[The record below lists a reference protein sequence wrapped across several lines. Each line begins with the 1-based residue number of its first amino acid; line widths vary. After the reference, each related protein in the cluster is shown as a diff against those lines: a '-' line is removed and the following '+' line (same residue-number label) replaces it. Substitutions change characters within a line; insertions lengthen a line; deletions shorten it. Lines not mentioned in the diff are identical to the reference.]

1 MANIRI
7 GRIVDD
13 IWQNIL
19 DRVNGTEG
27 KVQAEDIIAHG
38 KLDALNA
45 KDFATGAKQDSIKAV
60 LDALN
65 AKDISSSA
73 KQEAIRLLI
82 DALAQ
87 KDYAT
92 NAELQAVK
100 AELATIKAN
109 QISGNQ
115 KVQLNGNLEALTS
128 ANTAAIYNATMRNP
142 VTGLK
147 TVTATAA
154 EVFAG
159 ASRLNNRRR
168 MLIRNEDQVLRCRV
182 GSASVTQQNGFP
194 LEPGA
199 TIEIEFEPSVYVQ
212 IYAVSEGANLQ
223 LAVIE
228 L

>member
-1 MANIRI
+1 MADMYN
-7 GRIVDD
+7 GQLL
-13 IWQNIL
+13 WKQNKSPIDSTNPVNTL
-19 DRVNGTEG
+19 DNNSGDMKTSLASIDG
-27 KVQAEDIIAHG
+27 KVSTAEAQALL
-38 KLDALNA
+38 KQVLDLIEADTTTLA
-45 KDFATGAKQDSIKAV
+45 GKDFATQTTLAAV
-60 LDALN
+60 L
-65 AKDISSSA
+65 AK
-73 KQEAIRLLI
+73 L
-82 DALAQ
+82 
-87 KDYAT
+87 
-92 NAELQAVK
+92 AELET
-100 AELATIKAN
+100 ELATIKAN
-109 QISGNQ
+109 QLSGNQ

-199 TIEIEFEPSVYVQ
+199 TIEMEFEPSVYVQ
-212 IYAVSEGANLQ
+212 IYAVSEGAPLQ